1 MGLGKARRKRR
12 LHACPDV
19 EALASASSLVQKTTR
34 PPFPT
39 GSQGRRSRR
48 QAVCSHGG
56 GPRPLQGLPLHRV
69 ALRVTRWQR
78 YRRRVPRVFHV
89 FMRAMW
95 FTPFCPSVCLALSP
109 HVVSLKLLSLCPRVP
124 SESQHPGTFFSWSQ
138 SYLYFIRP
146 EHRRWVQLHELVTAT
161 GGGFGRVSFLGCIF
175 CFCFY
180 LLFFH
185 ISRLQGWKSSSL
197 TLSFCKVIFS
207 HLKSS

>member
-19 EALASASSLVQKTTR
+19 EALASTSSLVQKTTR

-69 ALRVTRWQR
+69 ALRVTRWER

-109 HVVSLKLLSLCPRVP
+109 HVVSLKLLSL
-124 SESQHPGTFFSWSQ
+124 S
-138 SYLYFIRP
+138 L
-146 EHRRWVQLHELVTAT
+146 
-161 GGGFGRVSFLGCIF
+161 
-175 CFCFY
+175 
-180 LLFFH
+180 
-185 ISRLQGWKSSSL
+185 SSSAFRKPASWNIL
-197 TLSFCKVIFS
+197 FLVSILPLLHPPRAPAVGS
-207 HLKSS
+207 AP